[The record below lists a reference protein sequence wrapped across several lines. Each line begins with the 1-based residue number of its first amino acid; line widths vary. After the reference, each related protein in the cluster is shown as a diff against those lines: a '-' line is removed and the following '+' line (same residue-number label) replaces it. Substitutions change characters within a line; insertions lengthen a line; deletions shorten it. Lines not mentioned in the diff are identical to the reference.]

1 MTADDESMDST
12 AEDMDVRKAS
22 VRLRRAGS
30 AQSRRSIVAVS
41 ELLGGVAT
49 ASAEAFRALN
59 QALTPEAVTKSGLGP
74 SVYVG
79 FREGNVRFLEELS
92 RASRRV
98 FDALRPPGPDEAV
111 AGAPGNGGVE
121 RIDYERLATLVA
133 VEMSKRQPGPGSPAR
148 SPQHGTAEPR
158 ETAR

>member
-1 MTADDESMDST
+1 MTADDLAMQPT

-30 AQSRRSIVAVS
+30 AQSRRSMLAAS
-41 ELLGGVAT
+41 ELLGGVAN
-49 ASAEAFRALN
+49 ASAEAFRSLN
-59 QALTPEAVTKSGLGP
+59 AALTPEAVTRNGLAS

-79 FREGNVRFLEELS
+79 IREGNVRFLEELS

-98 FDALRPPGPDEAV
+98 FDALRPPAPDEA
-111 AGAPGNGGVE
+111 AGGEVHGDGGAE

-133 VEMSKRQPGPGSPAR
+133 VEISKRQPGAD
-148 SPQHGTAEPR
+148 
-158 ETAR
+158 